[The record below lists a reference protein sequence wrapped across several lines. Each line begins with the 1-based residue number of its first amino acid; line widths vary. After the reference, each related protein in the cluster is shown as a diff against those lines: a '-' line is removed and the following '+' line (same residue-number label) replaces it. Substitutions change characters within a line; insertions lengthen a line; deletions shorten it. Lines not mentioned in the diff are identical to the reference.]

1 MPQRFVSSVQKEFQY
16 ERFAVRVFVHGNDL
30 LRQTRQK
37 PDKPDRM
44 MVLQIAQQA
53 EDTK

>member
-1 MPQRFVSSVQKEFQY
+1 MEQLFSSSVQKKLQE
-16 ERFAVRVFVHGNDL
+16 ERFVVRNFVHGNDL

-37 PDKPDRM
+37 PDKPDMM